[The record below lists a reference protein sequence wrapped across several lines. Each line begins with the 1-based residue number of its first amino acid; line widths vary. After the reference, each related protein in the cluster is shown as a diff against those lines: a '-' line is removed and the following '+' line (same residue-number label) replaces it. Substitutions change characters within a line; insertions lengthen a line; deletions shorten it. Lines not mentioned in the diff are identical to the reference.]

1 MAVDIALVLRSEH
14 RRLKGLAAR
23 CGRTSRGFHDPPS
36 DLQKALRAHVLAAA
50 AEVYPTAAQKSTANG
65 WPAQEFAEIRKAAEA
80 NTISADELVRAVEDL
95 VDAEMQFVVP
105 AVESLELNAR
115 RRMGK
120 VFRMRRDAN
129 LRNGDPGSRRRRS
142 QTELYEMA
150 RRAGVEHRSSMTQAQ
165 LQEALEARSRHR

>member
-14 RRLKGLAAR
+14 RRLKELAAR

-129 LRNGDPGSRRRRS
+129 LRNGDPAGRRQSCTRWPDGLAWS
-142 QTELYEMA
+142 TD
-150 RRAGVEHRSSMTQAQ
+150 RA
-165 LQEALEARSRHR
+165 